1 MTKLDKDRIIPAV
14 LARIALG
21 TLVTDAC
28 QLEGVTRET
37 LNQWCR
43 ADPALSDAYAR
54 AREQQSH
61 ALAEQALAIAHGD
74 DALTERRAD
83 AIDAAGVELAATGVK
98 DWRKVVSKLEGNL
111 IQRDRLRVDTLK
123 WLTSKIAPKLYGEK
137 VSLEHT
143 GEDGAPIVVQIVRE
157 GRRSG
162 KPVTPVTADADS
174 TSGDVARRNT
184 LSSTSTRKR

>member
-1 MTKLDKDRIIPAV
+1 MTTLDKDRIIPAV

-28 QLEGVTRET
+28 KTEGVTRET

-43 ADPALSDAYAR
+43 ADQALSDAYAR

-74 DALTERRAD
+74 DDLTERRAE
-83 AIDAAGVELAATGVK
+83 AIDAAGTELAAAGVK

-123 WLTSKIAPKLYGEK
+123 WLTSKIAPKLYGDK
-137 VSLEHT
+137 LDLTVSVDLTKLAEMT
-143 GEDGAPIVVQIVRE
+143 DAELAAIVK
-157 GRRSG
+157 G
-162 KPVTPVTADADS
+162 K
-174 TSGDVARRNT
+174 
-184 LSSTSTRKR
+184 K